1 MNLARTTLA
10 TALLTASIALPV
22 ASGRAAEIAKD
33 TLVIVSEMG
42 PNGLDTMVPTAN
54 DHSRMVVWQAYDR
67 LVSHGEKT
75 LAGGTISYDA
85 KVVTPELAE
94 SWEASEDGK
103 TYIFHLRKDATFQ
116 EASCVVENSSF
127 DQPARREQ
135 SGSLRNPSSR
145 PSQSKRFRRSSRRLT
160 RSRSAAPGLRPTA
173 SRWAPAPWA
182 SIIIRTRRHSV

>member
-1 MNLARTTLA
+1 MKLNRSLIAVT
-10 TALLTASIALPV
+10 LLTASIALPGTP
-22 ASGRAAEIAKD
+22 SLAAEVSKD

-75 LAGGTISYDA
+75 LSDGTVSYDA

-103 TYIFHLRKDATFQ
+103 TYIFHLRKDATFHDGTPVT
-116 EASCVVENSSF
+116 AKDVKWSF
-127 DQPARREQ
+127 DRAIAAGGFPAVQ
-135 SGSLRNPSSR
+135 MAAGSLVKPE
-145 PSQSKRFRRSSRRLT
+145 KLT
-160 RSRSAAPGLRPTA
+160 G
-173 SRWAPAPWA
+173 
-182 SIIIRTRRHSV
+182 